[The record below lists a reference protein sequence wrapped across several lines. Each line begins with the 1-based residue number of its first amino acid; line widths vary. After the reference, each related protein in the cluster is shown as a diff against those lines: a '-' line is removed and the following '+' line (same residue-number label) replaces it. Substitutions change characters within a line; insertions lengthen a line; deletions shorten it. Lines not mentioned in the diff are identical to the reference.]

1 MTVKEHSL
9 IIGGTSGI
17 GRVLVNALSKE
28 KQIVSVIA
36 NQPANEKDENLE
48 SVLYLIADI
57 TDKQA
62 VLSCVDNVVEKN
74 GLLNNLFFFQRFRGE
89 GDDWSGEIET
99 SLTATKNI
107 IDYSK
112 TKFVNTG
119 NKSIVVVGSIANTL
133 IAEEQ
138 PVSYHVAK
146 AGLNQLVRFYAT
158 VIGPS
163 GIRINSVSPGVIMKE
178 EAIDFYKKNSQ
189 LLDLYRDIIPLKRMG
204 KSEDVVNTMIYLCS
218 EKAAYITGQNIIID
232 GGLSLIWQESLSRKL
247 TQKKLKIVR

>member
-1 MTVKEHSL
+1 MPYLKKNKLSQSSL
-9 IIGGTSGI
+9 I
-17 GRVLVNALSKE
+17 
-28 KQIVSVIA
+28 
-36 NQPANEKDENLE
+36 NQPMKRAKIRKRFI
-48 SVLYLIADI
+48 SIADI

-74 GLLNNLFFFQRFRGE
+74 GLLNNCLFPAISWR

-204 KSEDVVNTMIYLCS
+204 NSEDVVNTRSFM
-218 EKAAYITGQNIIID
+218 
-232 GGLSLIWQESLSRKL
+232 
-247 TQKKLKIVR
+247 